1 MRFSRGHA
9 PGVVL
14 KVYCRRCRHRRAQ
27 GSLQPD
33 VGVPSIY
40 RASFL
45 RTRVLSRSVY
55 KKLMDKPAK
64 HCKIVYV
71 RRSQASGWAWQP
83 ISPEVEAKPSVDLY
97 ALFYECV
104 VAARAC
110 GYTLAT
116 PLKCS

>member
-1 MRFSRGHA
+1 
-9 PGVVL
+9 
-14 KVYCRRCRHRRAQ
+14 
-27 GSLQPD
+27 

-83 ISPEVEAKPSVDLY
+83 VSPEVEAKPSVDLY

-110 GYTLAT
+110 GYTPAT